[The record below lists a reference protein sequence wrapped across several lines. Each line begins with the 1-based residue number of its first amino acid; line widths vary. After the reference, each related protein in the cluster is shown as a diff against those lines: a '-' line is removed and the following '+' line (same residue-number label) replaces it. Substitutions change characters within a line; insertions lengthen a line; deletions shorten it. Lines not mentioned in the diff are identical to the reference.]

1 MDLEFYH
8 ETRENYLEYHR
19 WPFVYLHGDAEY
31 TTPPS
36 DDGFASDI
44 CVSNMPMDDYGPI
57 NDALKEPG
65 SSVELRCKVDGFDAV
80 AVIARRSSDI
90 LPFQK
95 DCFLSGRI
103 ALLSDEK
110 ALEHA
115 RDVKAWR

>member
-1 MDLEFYH
+1 MNLEFYH
-8 ETRENYLEYHR
+8 ETRENCFEYHR

-44 CVSNMPMDDYGPI
+44 CVSNMPMDGYGPI

-80 AVIARRSSDI
+80 AVIARRSGD
-90 LPFQK
+90 F
-95 DCFLSGRI
+95 FLSGRI